1 MPLQVQELA
10 AKELESNVILT
21 MIETESRDSTAPCE
35 FEKLIPPS
43 VICNCAYIFLVG
55 GVVDGKGDTVT
66 GVDSLVVS
74 RFQFFLLLLKL
85 YSYGCDVFN

>member
-43 VICNCAYIFLVG
+43 VIRNCTYIFLVA

-74 RFQFFLLLLKL
+74 IDSSFPVAFKIVFLWM
-85 YSYGCDVFN
+85 